1 MILVD
6 KIKTLN
12 DKIKA
17 NRAQYS
23 LGRKAANISA
33 LSSGKFNKYEYL
45 TGEEL
50 IPKSRSIEKTCF
62 EYFQVSQIFIKWLEE
77 EEKEEDKKHGLLKK
91 LKDIEY
97 KTEEQLK
104 AIQNQE
110 DKQAETIEKFDYH
123 THNSL
128 SISKQK
134 EICNKSLDKRFEEIV
149 KLNKKADPN
158 YLMYKYKSPTADKTF
173 TKFDNAITFL
183 DRISKSESK

>member
-1 MILVD
+1 M
-6 KIKTLN
+6 
-12 DKIKA
+12 
-17 NRAQYS
+17 
-23 LGRKAANISA
+23 
-33 LSSGKFNKYEYL
+33 
-45 TGEEL
+45 
-50 IPKSRSIEKTCF
+50 IPKSRSIEKTSF

-77 EEKEEDKKHGLLKK
+77 EKKEEDKKHGLLKK

-110 DKQAETIEKFDYH
+110 DKQAETIEKYDYH

-128 SISKQK
+128 LISKQK

-158 YLMYKYKSPTADKTF
+158 YLMYKYKSPTTDKTF
-173 TKFDNAITFL
+173 NNFDNAISFL